1 MSLRVEN
8 VSKRFGGFEALREVT
23 AEVPRGSL
31 TALLGPSG
39 CGKTTLLRAIAG
51 LETVDSGRILFEGRD
66 ITHLAPGARDVGF
79 VFQNYALFPHLS
91 VADNIAFPLRVR
103 KAARSTIAART
114 KELLALVHLD
124 GYGAR
129 RPFQLSGGQRQRVA
143 LARARAAEPRILLL
157 DEPFGALDANVRKAL
172 RRELRALHD
181 QTAITTLLVTHDA
194 GEAMELADNIVVMRD
209 GVVQQAGPPRSLYN
223 TPANPFVLNFL
234 GDASAIHAESAVAYV
249 RPNDIRIETA
259 PFPSA
264 REARV
269 ERVADLGDHFEL
281 SLRLDDGQV
290 VIANLRQASPVAP
303 SMREGTRVYLDLTR
317 AYAFEGAPSA

>member
-143 LARARAAEPRILLL
+143 LARALAAEPELLLL
-157 DEPFGALDANVRKAL
+157 DEPAGGLDASELSELAKLITSLGEKIAVMLVDHHMDLVTSVCDRVVVLDFGRVIASGVPPEVRQDPRVLEAYLGREAGAEGEGALGS
-172 RRELRALHD
+172 EGTP
-181 QTAITTLLVTHDA
+181 TAVTS
-194 GEAMELADNIVVMRD
+194 GSEA
-209 GVVQQAGPPRSLYN
+209 
-223 TPANPFVLNFL
+223 TPAPAPLQT
-234 GDASAIHAESAVAYV
+234 GSDDA
-249 RPNDIRIETA
+249 
-259 PFPSA
+259 
-264 REARV
+264 
-269 ERVADLGDHFEL
+269 
-281 SLRLDDGQV
+281 DG
-290 VIANLRQASPVAP
+290 
-303 SMREGTRVYLDLTR
+303 
-317 AYAFEGAPSA
+317 